1 MHACVQYMPGK
12 MLKQM
17 PENTIL
23 ENYWKLMCTDN
34 RTIDMRAYLLFNN
47 ISSFLDG
54 WMLFLFW
61 HRLADGDTNARGSK
75 SCVHGHSRWC
85 YCCCCY
91 NHAVSAVYFFTA
103 SLKCI
108 YKNVYPH
115 LFVYLS
121 IYLFIYSI

>member
-1 MHACVQYMPGK
+1 MPRK
-12 MLKQM
+12 IVKQT

-61 HRLADGDTNARGSK
+61 HRLADGATDAGSSK
-75 SCVHGHSRWC
+75 
-85 YCCCCY
+85 
-91 NHAVSAVYFFTA
+91 
-103 SLKCI
+103 
-108 YKNVYPH
+108 
-115 LFVYLS
+115 
-121 IYLFIYSI
+121 